1 MKVLCTTDFS
11 AVSINA
17 VKWVILYLESIGG
30 GEIEILHCLDVRSRG
45 DMFINIEAM
54 LREPAEKDME
64 KLIAK
69 LKYNKEKVQISS
81 KIVATNPKSYI
92 PKRAKKISA
101 NLIAIGTTGLTN
113 LKNITIG
120 SVTEYI
126 VKHTKLPVISIPTG
140 SIFRNFNRIVLGADE
155 KTLKENDSLKGV
167 KQFIKKKN
175 VKIFIAQVYN
185 DDRNFAKL
193 DGQLI
198 DELDDYKLKVEA
210 IPMNESISK
219 SLNDYT
225 DKVNA
230 QILCIIHHKKKWF
243 RRLFHHSIL
252 KEELFNQE
260 IPILIIPD

>member
-17 VKWVILYLESIGG
+17 IKWIILYLDSIDG

-45 DMFINIEAM
+45 DMFLNMEALM
-54 LREPAEKDME
+54 MEPAEKDMA
-64 KLIAK
+64 KLISK
-69 LKYNKEKVQISS
+69 LSYDKKKIKISS
-81 KIVATNPKSYI
+81 KIVSTNPKSYI
-92 PKRAKKISA
+92 PKRAKKIDA
-101 NLIAIGTTGLTN
+101 DLIAIGTTGLTN

-126 VKHTKLPVISIPTG
+126 VKHTKLPVISIPNG
-140 SIFRNFNRIVLGADE
+140 SRFRNFNKIVLGADD
-155 KTLKENDSLKGV
+155 KTLKKSSNLSGIRK
-167 KQFIKKKN
+167 FIKKKN
-175 VKIFIAQVYN
+175 VKIYIAQVYN
-185 DDRNFAKL
+185 EERSFAKL
-193 DGQLI
+193 DGQLF
-198 DELDDYKLKVEA
+198 DELDDYKLKVET

-219 SLNDYT
+219 SLNDYA

-243 RRLFHHSIL
+243 RRIFHHSVL
-252 KEELFNQE
+252 KEELFNQD